1 MLNLQ
6 NLLGQLNA
14 SSNPFN
20 MLLGMLPNNNQKQMF
35 TSLANESSDEKRA
48 QILAQLC
55 NQNGITK
62 EQLQNAYKN
71 LK

>member
-14 SSNPFN
+14 SNNPFN
-20 MLLGMLPNNNQKQMF
+20 MILNMLPGNEQKQMF
-35 TSLANESSDEKRA
+35 TSLANQPSDEKRA
-48 QILAQLC
+48 ELIAKLC